1 MTTPTLKAKRMALS
15 EARVFIRETIMRKDV
30 DLTIIVALRA
40 CSRTLFE
47 DNGRPTFKR
56 RAQEFLGCLK
66 QLFEFSAKMGIALI
80 MTYDNKSCQIIY
92 YYYGI
97 CNAWVLSG
105 PLWYEPLYPKYTY
118 HPVYIGN
125 ILLRYCGHLLS
136 DLFWC
141 WQPTQPVINRNGIFM
156 SQTSNGA
163 RNCFGPTSDKHFA
176 GPHPAPGN
184 YFETAKVE
192 PVEIHDTIL
201 QDTEATTSTASGSGA
216 TTPALPVIPPNRFAR
231 CENWPT
237 IAQDFWPT
245 KKDGLADLIRKHG
258 PTKTWYASSQ
268 KPSPPASALQ
278 IPSYYQNE
286 YPSSTVSTSGS
297 DNFLSVDDDNAS
309 TAPTSIAG

>member
-15 EARVFIRETIMRKDV
+15 EARAFIRETILRKDV

-66 QLFEFSAKMGIALI
+66 QLFEFSAKSGIAMI

-97 CNAWVLSG
+97 ANAWIFSG

-125 ILLRYCGHLLS
+125 ILLGYCGHLLS

-141 WQPTQPVINRNGIFM
+141 WQPTQSVINRNGIFM
-156 SQTSNGA
+156 TQTGNGA
-163 RNCFGPTSDKHFA
+163 RNCFGPTSCKHLA

-184 YFETAKVE
+184 YLETAKAE
-192 PVEIHDTIL
+192 PVETHDTTL
-201 QDTEATTSTASGSGA
+201 GDTEATTSTANVSAA
-216 TTPALPVIPPNRFAR
+216 TTPTLSVIQPNKFAR

-258 PTKTWYASSQ
+258 PIKTWYASSQ
-268 KPSPPASALQ
+268 KLSPPASALQ

-297 DNFLSVDDDNAS
+297 DTFISVDDDNAS
-309 TAPTSIAG
+309 TAPTSMAG